1 MATLCSGSGTVT
13 GAGVATAR
21 VTRDA
26 RERRAGATC
35 RVRRVT
41 PLRSE
46 GRRGPDASASGASR
60 VACGARGR
68 TRCVRGGG
76 WICEGND
83 SHLATTLLLAAPED
97 LARAWRRSPAEL
109 TMVAAIV
116 RVVTRCLTLTK
127 GRLDEVMT
135 SRREFVHR
143 SLERREYTL
152 RRVLT
157 QRPTTSPPSH
167 WFGSGPFHGLFLGVC
182 AVRVEKSRWWLVA
195 DSAWTNQRPDQS
207 RDSYKP
213 GFAGSGFHRSQC
225 TALTGWRSPSL
236 VSHDEND
243 ETWGWAEETVGRRGP
258 ARGSLRPPS
267 QRAAVP
273 HGAPSIPAR
282 VFPEISAGSRAE
294 AGSG

>member
-46 GRRGPDASASGASR
+46 GGRGPDASASGASR

-143 SLERREYTL
+143 RKLG
-152 RRVLT
+152 
-157 QRPTTSPPSH
+157 TTRIHSEAGAHTAADHVASEPLVRIGSVSRSISGCLCCAGGKIQMVAGGR
-167 WFGSGPFHGLFLGVC
+167 FGL
-182 AVRVEKSRWWLVA
+182 
-195 DSAWTNQRPDQS
+195 DQS
-207 RDSYKP
+207 
-213 GFAGSGFHRSQC
+213 
-225 TALTGWRSPSL
+225 
-236 VSHDEND
+236 
-243 ETWGWAEETVGRRGP
+243 
-258 ARGSLRPPS
+258 
-267 QRAAVP
+267 
-273 HGAPSIPAR
+273 
-282 VFPEISAGSRAE
+282 E
-294 AGSG
+294 AGSEPGFL